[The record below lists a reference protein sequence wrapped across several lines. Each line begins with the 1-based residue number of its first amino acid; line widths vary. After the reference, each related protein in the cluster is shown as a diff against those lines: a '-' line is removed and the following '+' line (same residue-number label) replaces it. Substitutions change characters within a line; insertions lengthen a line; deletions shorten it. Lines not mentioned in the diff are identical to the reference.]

1 MQTAS
6 EIFYRSFCI
15 GLGIVM
21 KSYKRAFGDYGE
33 DLAVKYLLK
42 NKYDILARNYS
53 SRDGEID
60 IIAIE
65 TKSSRRLD
73 DDYIKMSDLIRNED
87 VLCFIEVKTRSS
99 IDFGQPSEAVN
110 TIKQKHMY
118 RTAQYFLYKSN
129 CINNFIR
136 FDVIE
141 VLIENGKFNVNH
153 IKQII

>member
-1 MQTAS
+1 
-6 EIFYRSFCI
+6 
-15 GLGIVM
+15 M
-21 KSYKRAFGDYGE
+21 KTYKRAFGDYGE

-87 VLCFIEVKTRSS
+87 VLCFIEVKTRSTTE
-99 IDFGQPSEAVN
+99 FGSPFEAVDKN
-110 TIKQKHMY
+110 KENKYYNLSNQFIFANHLENYQIRYDIIEIVGNKINQIKN
-118 RTAQYFLYKSN
+118 AF
-129 CINNFIR
+129 
-136 FDVIE
+136 
-141 VLIENGKFNVNH
+141 
-153 IKQII
+153 

>member
-1 MQTAS
+1 M
-6 EIFYRSFCI
+6 E
-15 GLGIVM
+15 
-21 KSYKRAFGDYGE
+21 KE
-33 DLAVKYLLK
+33 VKDKLYQ

-87 VLCFIEVKTRSS
+87 VLCFIEVKTRSG
-99 IDFGQPSEAVN
+99 IDFGQPAEAVN
-110 TIKQKHMY
+110 RLKQKHMY
-118 RTAQYFLYKSN
+118 STAQYFIYKSN
-129 CINNFIR
+129 YINNFIR

-141 VLIENGKFNVNH
+141 VLVKNGKFNINH
-153 IKQII
+153 IKQIM

>member
-1 MQTAS
+1 
-6 EIFYRSFCI
+6 
-15 GLGIVM
+15 M
-21 KSYKRAFGDYGE
+21 KTYKRAFGDYGE

-87 VLCFIEVKTRSS
+87 VLCFIEVKKSTKS
-99 IDFGQPSEAVN
+99 ICKIYKFLLCIEAFN
-110 TIKQKHMY
+110 LIPLIP
-118 RTAQYFLYKSN
+118 FLN
-129 CINNFIR
+129 AIA
-136 FDVIE
+136 
-141 VLIENGKFNVNH
+141 
-153 IKQII
+153 